1 MRVPFNNLNHF
12 SPEVRS
18 QIKSAVERVLDSGWF
33 ILGPEVEAF
42 ESAFANYHQ
51 LPHCVSVANG
61 TDAIEI
67 ALRAAGIGEGD
78 EVITV
83 AHTAV
88 PTVCAIERAG
98 AKPVLVDIDP
108 DTYTIDPAAAEA
120 AINLRTRA
128 IIPVHLYG
136 HPARLDVIREIAD
149 YHMLFLLEDCAQAH
163 GARYQD
169 RLVGTWGD
177 AAAFSFYPTKNLG
190 AYGDG
195 GAIIT
200 RDPALA
206 ERMKRVRN
214 YGQTVRY
221 YHDERGYNSR
231 LDEIQAAILGV
242 KLNHLDEHNHFRR
255 QVAEWY
261 AASLTNI
268 ALPQEVG
275 PIHHVYHLYVARHPR
290 RDWLREQLKTRG
302 IDCQIHYPIPI
313 HLQKAYRDLGY
324 GKGSLPITERVAGE
338 ILSLP
343 LNLGLSEADIRFVGE
358 AIQEITT
365 KEGPAWKDAPSRA
378 A

>member
-1 MRVPFNNLNHF
+1 MRVPFNNLSHF

-18 QIKSAVERVLDSGWF
+18 EIRAAVERVLDSGWF

-42 ESAFANYHQ
+42 ESAFAKYHQ
-51 LPHCVSVANG
+51 SPHCVSVANG

-67 ALRAAGIGEGD
+67 ALRAADIGEGD

-108 DTYTIDPAAAEA
+108 ETYTIDPEAVEA
-120 AINLRTRA
+120 AVTLRTRA
-128 IIPVHLYG
+128 IVPVHLYG
-136 HPARLDVIREIAD
+136 HPARIDALREIAD
-149 YHMLFLLEDCAQAH
+149 RHMLFLLEDCAQAH
-163 GARYQD
+163 GAKYQGK
-169 RLVGTWGD
+169 LVGTWGE
-177 AAAFSFYPTKNLG
+177 AASFSFYPTKNLG

-206 ERMKRVRN
+206 ERMRRVRN

-221 YHDERGYNSR
+221 YHQERGFNSR
-231 LDEIQAAILGV
+231 LDEIQAAILQV
-242 KLNHLDEHNHFRR
+242 KLKHLDEHNDFRWH
-255 QVAEWY
+255 VAKWY
-261 AASLTNI
+261 SESLTGV
-268 ALPQEVG
+268 ALPKEIG
-275 PIHHVYHLYVARHPR
+275 PIHHVYHLYVARHDR
-290 RDWLREQLKTRG
+290 RDWLRDQLKARG
-302 IDCQIHYPIPI
+302 IDSQVHYPIPI
-313 HLQKAYRDLGY
+313 HLQEAYRDLGY
-324 GKGSLPITERVAGE
+324 GRGSLPITERVASE

-343 LNLGLSEADIRFVGE
+343 MNLGLSEADVRFVGE
-358 AIQEITT
+358 AIRELTAQ
-365 KEGPAWKDAPSRA
+365 GDSVARA

>member
-1 MRVPFNNLNHF
+1 MRVPFNNLTHF

-18 QIKSAVERVLDSGWF
+18 EIHAAVERVLDSGWF
-33 ILGPEVEAF
+33 ILGPEVEKF
-42 ESAFANYHQ
+42 EAAFAAYHQ
-51 LPHCVSVANG
+51 LPHSVSVANG

-67 ALRAAGIGEGD
+67 ALRAAGVGPGD

-88 PTVCAIERAG
+88 PTVCAIERTG
-98 AKPVLVDIDP
+98 ATPVLVDVDP
-108 DTYTIDPAAAEA
+108 DTYTMDVAAAEA
-120 AINLRTRA
+120 AVTLRTRA
-128 IIPVHLYG
+128 IVPVHLYG
-136 HPARLDVIREIAD
+136 HPARIDRIRDLAD
-149 YHMLFLLEDCAQAH
+149 RHMLFLLEDCAQAH
-163 GARYQD
+163 GAKYQD

-195 GAIIT
+195 GAVVT

-206 ERMKRVRN
+206 ERMKRIRN

-221 YHDERGYNSR
+221 YHQERGFNSR

-242 KLNHLDEHNHFRR
+242 KLRHLDAHNDFRR
-255 QVAEWY
+255 LVSRWY
-261 AASLTNI
+261 AESLTDV
-268 ALPQEVG
+268 ATPKEVG

-290 RDWLREQLKTRG
+290 RDWLRDQLKARG
-302 IDCQIHYPIPI
+302 VDCQIHYPIPI
-313 HLQKAYRDLGY
+313 HRQEAYRDLGY
-324 GKGSLPITERVAGE
+324 GPGSLPVTEHVASE

-343 LNLGLSEADIRFVGE
+343 LNLGLSESDVRFVGE
-358 AIQEITT
+358 AIREVSTH
-365 KEGPAWKDAPSRA
+365 ARA